1 MIGGLSRKHGGI
13 PGINLHGRWLRIGVM
28 GGVCAPFG
36 IARLTW
42 ARWI

>member
-1 MIGGLSRKHGGI
+1 MIGRLSRKHGGI

-28 GGVCAPFG
+28 GGRLRTVG